1 MVNQNFKARGQ
12 YLHSCLFFCVC
23 AFVGFCVVVQI
34 LISQMNTNI
43 YSVSVC
49 APVTSDAFQPLRSL
63 LEQQVA
69 TPRHSAP
76 SCIQPANARAHTHV
90 RLNAPVTPLFF
101 LSFFFKPLFVALYWK
116 VPELIN
122 K

>member
-76 SCIQPANARAHTHV
+76 SYIQPANAHTYKHTHTLDLTHLL
-90 RLNAPVTPLFF
+90 RLFF
-101 LSFFFKPLFVALYWK
+101 FFPFFLNHFLQHFTGKFL
-116 VPELIN
+116 N
-122 K
+122 